1 MSLSELSPFKR
12 LLSGVAVAA
21 IAVTLAACSD
31 EKKDA
36 AAKTPATET
45 TDTAAKT
52 EVKPADGG
60 SMMSSATAA
69 KPAEGGSM
77 MAANTAMKPAD
88 NSMMAAAK
96 PVDGTTTSSTTSSA
110 ATPATAA
117 AGQTQMA
124 QAAAPAAKVEVP
136 QSEGEVDVAKL
147 MAPGPLPEM
156 SVGKADAKVTIVEY
170 MSMTCPHCA
179 RFHNETYDAIKT
191 KYVDS
196 GQVRFVLREFPFD
209 PRAAAAFMLARC
221 APEGQYFPMISM
233 LFKQQEQWAAA
244 PNGRDAL
251 LQMSKLAGF
260 TQESF
265 EACLTN
271 QKLLDDVQATMQK
284 GDKDFG
290 VKATP
295 TFFVNG
301 KKYSGE
307 MSVDTMSA
315 LIDSML

>member
-31 EKKDA
+31 EKKDE
-36 AAKTPATET
+36 AAKAPATENT
-45 TDTAAKT
+45 ETAAKT
-52 EVKPADGG
+52 EVKPVDGG
-60 SMMSSATAA
+60 SMMSSSTAM

-77 MAANTAMKPAD
+77 MAANTA
-88 NSMMAAAK
+88 K
-96 PVDGTTTSSTTSSA
+96 PVDSTTTSSTMSSA
-110 ATPATAA
+110 ATPATAE
-117 AGQTQMA
+117 AGQTQVA

-136 QSEGEVDVAKL
+136 QSEGEVDIAKL

-156 SVGKADAKVTIVEY
+156 SIGKADAKVTIVEY

-179 RFHNETYDAIKT
+179 RFHNETYDAIKA

-196 GQVRFVLREFPFD
+196 GQVRFVVREFPFD

>member
-1 MSLSELSPFKR
+1 MSLSELSPSKR

-36 AAKTPATET
+36 AANTPATQA
-45 TDTAAKT
+45 TDTATKT

-60 SMMSSATAA
+60 SMMSST
-69 KPAEGGSM
+69 
-77 MAANTAMKPAD
+77 TAM
-88 NSMMAAAK
+88 K
-96 PVDGTTTSSTTSSA
+96 PVDGTATSSTMSSA
-110 ATPATAA
+110 ATPATTE
-117 AGQTQMA
+117 AGQTQVA
-124 QAAAPAAKVEVP
+124 QAAAPAAKVELP

-156 SVGKADAKVTIVEY
+156 SLGKADAKVTIVEY

-179 RFHNETYDAIKT
+179 RFHNETFDAIKT

-196 GQVRFVLREFPFD
+196 GQVRFVVREFPFD

-221 APEGQYFPMISM
+221 APEGQYFPMVSM
-233 LFKQQEQWAAA
+233 LFKQQETWAAA

-284 GDKDFG
+284 GDKELG

-295 TFFVNG
+295 TFFFNG

>member
-31 EKKDA
+31 EKKDE
-36 AAKTPATET
+36 AAKAPATENT
-45 TDTAAKT
+45 ETAAKT
-52 EVKPADGG
+52 EVKPVDGG
-60 SMMSSATAA
+60 SMMSSSTAM

-77 MAANTAMKPAD
+77 MAANTA
-88 NSMMAAAK
+88 K
-96 PVDGTTTSSTTSSA
+96 PVDSTTTSSTMSSA
-110 ATPATAA
+110 ATPATAE
-117 AGQTQMA
+117 AGQTQVA

-136 QSEGEVDVAKL
+136 QSEGEVDIAKL

>member
-36 AAKTPATET
+36 AANAPATES

-60 SMMSSATAA
+60 SMMSSSTAM
-69 KPAEGGSM
+69 KPASGGSM
-77 MAANTAMKPAD
+77 MAANTAMKP
-88 NSMMAAAK
+88 
-96 PVDGTTTSSTTSSA
+96 VDGTTTASTMSSA
-110 ATPATAA
+110 ATPATADA
-117 AGQTQMA
+117 AQTQVA

-179 RFHNETYDAIKT
+179 RFHNETYDAIKA

-221 APEGQYFPMISM
+221 APADQYFPMISM

>member
-1 MSLSELSPFKR
+1 MS
-12 LLSGVAVAA
+12 AA
-21 IAVTLAACSD
+21 T
-31 EKKDA
+31 
-36 AAKTPATET
+36 
-45 TDTAAKT
+45 
-52 EVKPADGG
+52 
-60 SMMSSATAA
+60 
-69 KPAEGGSM
+69 
-77 MAANTAMKPAD
+77 
-88 NSMMAAAK
+88 K

-110 ATPATAA
+110 ATPATAD
-117 AGQTQMA
+117 AGQTQVA

-136 QSEGEVDVAKL
+136 QSEGEVDIAKL

-179 RFHNETYDAIKT
+179 RFHNETYDAIKA

-196 GQVRFVLREFPFD
+196 GQVRFVVREFPFD

-244 PNGRDAL
+244 QNGRDAL

>member
-1 MSLSELSPFKR
+1 MSLSELSPIKR

-45 TDTAAKT
+45 TGTAAKT

-60 SMMSSATAA
+60 SMMSSTTAV
-69 KPAEGGSM
+69 
-77 MAANTAMKPAD
+77 
-88 NSMMAAAK
+88 K
-96 PVDGTTTSSTTSSA
+96 PVDGTTTSSTMSSA
-110 ATPATAA
+110 ATPATAE
-117 AGQTQMA
+117 AGQTQVA
-124 QAAAPAAKVEVP
+124 QAAAPVAKVELP

-156 SVGKADAKVTIVEY
+156 SLGKADAKVTIVEY

-179 RFHNETYDAIKT
+179 RFHNETFDAIKT

-196 GQVRFVLREFPFD
+196 GQVRFVVREFPFD

-221 APEGQYFPMISM
+221 APEGQYFPMVSM
-233 LFKQQEQWAAA
+233 LFKQQETWAAA

-295 TFFVNG
+295 TFFFNG

-315 LIDSML
+315 LIDAML